1 MFRPLIAASLSA
13 LLLAGTAAQAA
24 EDSPATARH
33 WQTEVERRIDRELA
47 NPAVAIDGVRM
58 TEVAMRFDAQGNFQ
72 SASVRKS
79 SGETA
84 MDAEALRVANSI
96 RYPRLPLHLRGKP
109 QSVAMQ
115 IIMGTGN
122 AMQDAQRDA
131 HKAAVARAADAD
143 ANRAHA
149 EIAVQPEG

>member
-13 LLLAGTAAQAA
+13 LLLAGTAAHAA
-24 EDSPATARH
+24 EDSPATPRH
-33 WQTEVERRIDRELA
+33 WQAAVQRRLDREIV
-47 NPAVAIDGVRM
+47 NPAAAINAVPL

-109 QSVAMQ
+109 QSVAIQ
-115 IIMGTGN
+115 IIMGTGS
-122 AMQDAQRDA
+122 AVSGAQRDA
-131 HKAAVARAADAD
+131 QGAAVARAADAD